1 MGSGRISI
9 AASELED
16 SAKTP
21 PSYDIGGLQCLREN
35 RDAVEELGRN
45 RIAGVMAKSGR
56 GFLAAS
62 SVSPK
67 TR

>member
-1 MGSGRISI
+1 MGSRRISI
-9 AASELED
+9 GASELED

-35 RDAVEELGRN
+35 RDAVEQLGKN
-45 RIAGVMAKSGR
+45 RIAGVMAKLGR
-56 GFLAAS
+56 RFLPAS